1 MDYAEKISELRSVS
15 EVIDS
20 YISNGTY
27 LLKYESTDS
36 ITDQSVLNDCY
47 VVIIEELQRMGV
59 LPTVEISELISD
71 YYTADGAVVLRNILD
86 QDNLKELILSKL
98 ESSVEFQEIFDS
110 TIIDETDYLQYFIET
125 ARKHFP
131 QKETSVFE
139 PIGRVEHLF
148 FSNIMFKR
156 HVTSILANTVPKS
169 TMSEVTKDIRQK
181 YLWKISLGRDFFKTA
196 IKFLPKEIKDSLD
209 MEYLDHAI
217 RLYDIEKITGSTVD
231 LLCWAVMTD
240 PESLHED
247 LRKKQDA
254 TILSHKSTTPHHI
267 EYFQATRKV
276 PSREQLVELTAH
288 HVEPGCTEEE
298 FWVSVNEML
307 SVMYPVHFKDEIPQK
322 VINDEAALFVKLIAD
337 EMMKSYMGKVHSK
350 YMTMWD
356 ILKSAAKNPEEGYDY
371 NKLRK
376 EQEEAD
382 AALAQS

>member
-36 ITDQSVLNDCY
+36 VTDQSVLNDCY

-71 YYTADGAVVLRNILD
+71 YYTADGAVVLRNMLD

-196 IKFLPKEIKDSLD
+196 INFLPKEIKDSLD

-231 LLCWAVMTD
+231 LLCW
-240 PESLHED
+240 
-247 LRKKQDA
+247 DA

-298 FWVSVNEML
+298 FWTSVNEML
-307 SVMYPVHFKDEIPQK
+307 SVTYPVHFKDEIPQK
-322 VINDEAALFVKLIAD
+322 VITDEAALFVKLIAD
-337 EMMKSYMGKVHSK
+337 EMMKSYMGKVPSK

-356 ILKSAAKNPEEGYDY
+356 ILKSAAKYPEEGYDY
-371 NKLRK
+371 NKLKK